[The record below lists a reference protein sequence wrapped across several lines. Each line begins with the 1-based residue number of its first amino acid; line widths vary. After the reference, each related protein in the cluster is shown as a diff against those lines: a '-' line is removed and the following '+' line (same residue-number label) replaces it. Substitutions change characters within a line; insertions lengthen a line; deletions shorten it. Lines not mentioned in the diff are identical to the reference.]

1 MQVSLGCALLCREI
15 ALVMDVPE
23 GWLQEESSDNYRAQ
37 DRVGI
42 VMQLFVG
49 Y

>member
-1 MQVSLGCALLCREI
+1 MQVSPGCALLCREI
-15 ALVMDVPE
+15 ASVVDVPE
-23 GWLQEESSDNYRAQ
+23 DRLQEESSDNYRAQ